1 MIKHK
6 LDFNERWLTT
16 AVPKY
21 MYRCNKAVYPCGTKG
36 VHWWKNVTCKNCL
49 KLRDIKGETK

>member
-16 AVPKY
+16 AVPEY

-49 KLRDIKGETK
+49 KLREDKANV